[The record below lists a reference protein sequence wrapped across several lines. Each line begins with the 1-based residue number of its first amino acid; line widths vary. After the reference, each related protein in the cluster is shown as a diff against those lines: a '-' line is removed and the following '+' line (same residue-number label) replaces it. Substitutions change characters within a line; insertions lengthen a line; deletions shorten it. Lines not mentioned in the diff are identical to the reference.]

1 MNKGVPQRHHPFT
14 TTNKMRY
21 FLIAGEASG
30 DLHASELMKAL
41 KAADPEA
48 EFAFYGGDCMAAV
61 GGTLLR
67 HYKDLAY
74 MGFIP
79 VLLHLRT
86 ILQGMADC
94 KRQIAEWQP
103 DALILVDYPGFNL
116 KMARFV
122 HDRAICPVFYYISPK
137 IWAWKERRIKDI
149 RRNVDRLFSILPFEI
164 DFFEKKHHY
173 PISYVGNP
181 TVDEVTAFCAEHGQP
196 QPDGRTVAL
205 LPGSRRQEILDNLPT
220 MLRSA
225 EAAGKGDAAWEFC
238 VACAPAIPDELY
250 REAMQKA
257 EQQGFHSADKFRL
270 IRGGTYELLHRA
282 TTALV
287 TSGTAT
293 LETAL
298 FGVPQIVCYYIPLG
312 PVIRLARRLFLKV
325 PYISL
330 VNLVCGREV
339 VPELVASDMN
349 AARLTPALR
358 SILPGG
364 EARDAQLK
372 GYAEMRRL
380 LGEPGAPQHAA
391 REMVEILHRK

>member
-1 MNKGVPQRHHPFT
+1 
-14 TTNKMRY
+14 
-21 FLIAGEASG
+21 
-30 DLHASELMKAL
+30 
-41 KAADPEA
+41 
-48 EFAFYGGDCMAAV
+48 
-61 GGTLLR
+61 
-67 HYKDLAY
+67 
-74 MGFIP
+74 
-79 VLLHLRT
+79 
-86 ILQGMADC
+86 MADC

-225 EAAGKGDAAWEFC
+225 EAAGKGDASWEFC
-238 VACAPAIPDELY
+238 VACALAIPDELY

-257 EQQGFHSADKFRL
+257 EQQGFHSADRFRL

-282 TTALV
+282 TAALV

-330 VNLVCGREV
+330 VNLVCGHEV

-358 SILPGG
+358 SILPSG

-372 GYAEMRRL
+372 GYADMRRL